1 MKANKKCT
9 IIIILLLFFQLFLQV
24 PVYAETTSLDIA
36 SEAAII
42 MERSTGKILYE
53 KNSKAVLYP
62 ASTTKILT
70 AIIAIENCNLSDTA
84 VASYS
89 AIHSV
94 PSGYT
99 NANIQIGEELTIENL
114 LYALMLKSANEAA
127 NILAE
132 HISGSVESFASV
144 MNTKAIEIGCT
155 NTHFVN
161 GNGIHN
167 SDHYS
172 TAYDLALI
180 ANYAMEN
187 TTFRKIV
194 STTSYTLPATNKY
207 PNADR
212 TFSNT
217 NDLII
222 PNNNN
227 KANNYYYKYATGIK
241 TGFTTPAKNCLVASS
256 NKDGLEFVTVVLKS
270 GITPDG
276 LSEKFL
282 DTIKLFNYGYENYTL
297 TKVKEKNDTIKT
309 IEIENGSKDTKNLEL
324 LIEDQITVVN
334 SLSTNMNNLLP
345 TINLNQNLL
354 APIEQGSVVGSITYT
369 VDGTEYTSNLL
380 AGANVEVAKN
390 NSFIII
396 ILGLF
401 LLIAAVL
408 ILKKDYNFHFNINIP
423 KLSKKKKTA
432 SKKQTRV
439 RPSKHKKD
447 ETYHFNIYQ

>member
-1 MKANKKCT
+1 MKAKKKYA
-9 IIIILLLFFQLFLQV
+9 IIIFMLLFFQLFLQV
-24 PVYAETTSLDIA
+24 PVYADSSKLDLA

-53 KNSKAVLYP
+53 KNAKAVLYP

-70 AIIAIENCNLSDTA
+70 AIIAIENCNLSDKAT
-84 VASYS
+84 ASYS
-89 AIHSV
+89 AIHSI

-99 NANIQIGEELTIENL
+99 NANIQIGEELTIEDL

-127 NILAE
+127 NVLAE
-132 HISGSVESFASV
+132 HISGSVESFAAM
-144 MNTKAIEIGCT
+144 MNTKAVEIGCT

-161 GNGIHN
+161 GNGIHD

-172 TAYDLALI
+172 SAYDLALI

-227 KANNYYYKYATGIK
+227 KPNNYYYKYATGIK

-270 GITPDG
+270 GITPTG

-282 DTIKLFNYGYENYTL
+282 DTIKLFNFGYENYTL

-324 LIEDQITVVN
+324 LIENEITVVN

-345 TINLNQNLL
+345 TIKLNDNLL
-354 APIEQGSVVGSITYT
+354 APIFKGDVVGNITYT

-380 AGANVEVAKN
+380 ASSDVEVAKN

-396 ILGLF
+396 LIGIL
-401 LLIAAVL
+401 LLVAALL
-408 ILKKDYNFHFNINIP
+408 ILKKDFNFKLPKFNI
-423 KLSKKKKTA
+423 KKKNVPQ
-432 SKKQTRV
+432 KQTRV
-439 RPSKHKKD
+439 RPNKHKKD

>member
-1 MKANKKCT
+1 MKTKKKYA

-24 PVYAETTSLDIA
+24 PVYADTPKLDLA

-62 ASTTKILT
+62 ASTTKMLT

-89 AIHSV
+89 AIHSI

-99 NANIQIGEELTIENL
+99 NANIQIGEELTIEDL

-132 HISGSVESFASV
+132 HISGSVENFASM
-144 MNTKAIEIGCT
+144 MNTKAVEIGCT

-161 GNGIHN
+161 GNGIHD

-194 STTSYTLPATNKY
+194 STTSYTLPASNKY

-227 KANNYYYKYATGIK
+227 RANNYYYKYATGIK

-256 NKDGLEFVTVVLKS
+256 NKDGLEFITVVLKS
-270 GITPDG
+270 GITADG

-282 DTIKLFNYGYENYTL
+282 DTIKLFNFGYENYTL
-297 TKVKEKNDTIKT
+297 TKVKEKNDPVKT

-345 TINLNQNLL
+345 TIKLNQNLL
-354 APIEQGSVVGSITYT
+354 APIEQGAVVGSITYT

-390 NSFIII
+390 NSFLI
-396 ILGLF
+396 ILLGLI
-401 LLIAAVL
+401 LLVTAIL
-408 ILKKDYNFHFNINIP
+408 ILKKDFKFNLNLPKIN
-423 KLSKKKKTA
+423 KTKKNAPQKT
-432 SKKQTRV
+432 TRV

>member
-1 MKANKKCT
+1 MKSKKKYIT
-9 IIIILLLFFQLFLQV
+9 FFVLLLLLLSVFT
-24 PVYAETTSLDIA
+24 PTVYADTPNLNLA
-36 SEAAII
+36 SEAVIL

-53 KNSKAVLYP
+53 KNSQAVLYP

-70 AIIAIENCNLSDTA
+70 AIIAIENCDLSEKA

-89 AIHSV
+89 AIHSI

-99 NANIQIGEELTIENL
+99 NANIQIGEELTVEDL

-132 HISGSVESFASV
+132 HISGSVEAFASV
-144 MNTKAIEIGCT
+144 MNTKAVEIGCT

-161 GNGIHN
+161 GNGVHD

-180 ANYAMEN
+180 ANYAMKN
-187 TTFRKIV
+187 STFRKIV
-194 STTSYTLPATNKY
+194 STTSYTLPATDKY

-241 TGFTTPAKNCLVASS
+241 TGYTSPAKNCLVASS

-270 GITPDG
+270 GITADG

-282 DTIKLFNYGYENYTL
+282 DTITLFNYGYENYTL
-297 TKVKEKNDTIKT
+297 TKVKEKLSTVKT
-309 IEIENGSKDTKNLEL
+309 IEIENGSRETKDLNL
-324 LIEDQITVVN
+324 LIEDDITVIN
-334 SLSTNMNNLLP
+334 SVSTDVNNLLP
-345 TINLNQNLL
+345 TIDLNKNLL
-354 APIEQGSVVGSITYT
+354 APIEEGAVLGTITYT
-369 VDGTEYTSNLL
+369 VDNTKYTSNLL
-380 AGANVEVAKN
+380 AGSSVEVAKN
-390 NSFIII
+390 YSWIFI
-396 ILGLF
+396 ILGI
-401 LLIAAVL
+401 LLLTLSLL
-408 ILKKDYNFHFNINIP
+408 ILKGDLLKKLHNFHLP
-423 KLSKKKKTA
+423 KKNAKKKSRIKPTKR
-432 SKKQTRV
+432 S
-439 RPSKHKKD
+439 PKKD